1 MSDPVAAFV
10 AALLADEDSAE
21 QAGTDMFGGEL
32 PGEAVARMPGRM
44 IVIAPSGGV
53 SLTGDSD
60 AEIDTQRLD
69 LLAYAGTPAE
79 ANRLCAT
86 ATRRLLMIRREA
98 FAGTFIHWVKRA
110 GGFSQARDRDGQW
123 PMAFR
128 SFQLLY
134 SLKEVQ

>member
-1 MSDPVAAFV
+1 MVVSMVTDSDLGT
-10 AALLADEDSAE
+10 ALPYRPCVGIAL
-21 QAGTDMFGGEL
+21 
-32 PGEAVARMPGRM
+32 
-44 IVIAPSGGV
+44 IAPSGGV

-69 LLAYAGTPAE
+69 LLAYARTPAE